1 MSCILK
7 ILSIILIYLTVA
19 EPSIA
24 KNPIVLRKSMAN
36 IGTDTSVLIYYDRYS
51 LLDFGSAME
60 KLSNN
65 KFQPYREKD
74 VPHKFL
80 KGQYTNWIYFKVVNN
95 TVNEYPLLI
104 NSYLINDSIWLLLK
118 DSIIYC
124 KIGTHYPYE
133 YDEGGVLNFRQVNS
147 TILQIPPQNVFGI
160 LIKNYDDGYSTKLN
174 IPVLFDAFS
183 FEEYYFDKTF
193 YLSFAF
199 LASVFI
205 QFTYFVFFSFQAI
218 ITRDKVI
225 IWYSLFLLISTII
238 SWRNLEA
245 INPNYISSINILSW
259 NQAKLIH
266 SVIVFYAYIKFITS
280 FLNNKPP
287 IIIKFYKATMLIIVC
302 CLTIE
307 IGLVLFGNNIY
318 YKYLNYYFLRSSLTM
333 IGVFVLP
340 VIWFSKTKY
349 SRFIFLGIS
358 FMVIAEII
366 GWFLKGISSNFIS
379 LIGTFL
385 ELTTFSLVLAI
396 RNNDNLILNNV
407 LHDQNQKLEIEKLN
421 MGNQIQTKI
430 SRNLHDD
437 LGVGLTSLKFI
448 ANAGKPNLSRMIAIV
463 DDLNDNLANSIWSL
477 NPANDKLTD
486 FIIDIRKYSKQYCED
501 HKIDFVFQTN
511 IEKNCKNL
519 IDGSIRRNL
528 LLCIKEALNNSLK
541 HSNASKFSIDISL
554 RNDEIVLILA
564 DNGSSSMDKKE
575 VLFSGNGLNNINKRV
590 EEMDGTIIVEN
601 TNGFIVTLQIK
612 ITD

>member
-1 MSCILK
+1 
-7 ILSIILIYLTVA
+7 
-19 EPSIA
+19 
-24 KNPIVLRKSMAN
+24 
-36 IGTDTSVLIYYDRYS
+36 
-51 LLDFGSAME
+51 
-60 KLSNN
+60 
-65 KFQPYREKD
+65 
-74 VPHKFL
+74 
-80 KGQYTNWIYFKVVNN
+80 
-95 TVNEYPLLI
+95 
-104 NSYLINDSIWLLLK
+104 
-118 DSIIYC
+118 
-124 KIGTHYPYE
+124 
-133 YDEGGVLNFRQVNS
+133 
-147 TILQIPPQNVFGI
+147 
-160 LIKNYDDGYSTKLN
+160 
-174 IPVLFDAFS
+174 
-183 FEEYYFDKTF
+183 
-193 YLSFAF
+193 
-199 LASVFI
+199 
-205 QFTYFVFFSFQAI
+205 
-218 ITRDKVI
+218 
-225 IWYSLFLLISTII
+225 
-238 SWRNLEA
+238 
-245 INPNYISSINILSW
+245 
-259 NQAKLIH
+259 
-266 SVIVFYAYIKFITS
+266 
-280 FLNNKPP
+280 
-287 IIIKFYKATMLIIVC
+287 
-302 CLTIE
+302 
-307 IGLVLFGNNIY
+307 
-318 YKYLNYYFLRSSLTM
+318 
-333 IGVFVLP
+333 
-340 VIWFSKTKY
+340 
-349 SRFIFLGIS
+349 
-358 FMVIAEII
+358 MVIAEII